1 MHLHVYEWELSALHM
16 LTLVC
21 TGPETDELGRLY
33 ISIPLK
39 GHLGL
44 VLSIK
49 SLSESFPTTHRTGL
63 DNG

>member
-1 MHLHVYEWELSALHM
+1 MHLHVYEWELSALLV

-21 TGPETDELGRLY
+21 TGLETDELGWLY
-33 ISIPLK
+33 ISIPLT

-49 SLSESFPTTHRTGL
+49 NLSVFP
-63 DNG
+63 DNA